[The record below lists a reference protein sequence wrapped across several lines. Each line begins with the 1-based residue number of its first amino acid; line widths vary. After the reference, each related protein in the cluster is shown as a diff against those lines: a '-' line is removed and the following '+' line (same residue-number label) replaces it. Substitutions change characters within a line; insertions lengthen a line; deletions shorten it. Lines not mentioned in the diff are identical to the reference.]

1 MAGKNFILSPVVLT
15 NEAKLILKTRGL
27 EKLQAKFFKVNET
40 KMAEEQSE
48 FGENSPDIQ
57 SVFGQPL
64 FDTFQFLATQFDDL
78 DGKRINIAAPIV
90 LESVLIEVNQT
101 KKVVITEVQ
110 GANGN
115 IKEFI
120 NPGDYEIS
128 LTGMIVGKNANQPP
142 DLNLRNALE
151 KLLNAPVALPVT
163 SNFMDFLKINSVVVM
178 EFRFNQIEGTRNA
191 IGISVTMLSDVAYEI
206 KYKEAQQAGRTF
218 STFTSVV

>member
-1 MAGKNFILSPVVLT
+1 MAKNFIISPVKILT
-15 NEAKLILKTRGL
+15 NEAKLILKSRGL
-27 EKLQAKFFKVNET
+27 EKLQAKFFKVNEA
-40 KMAEEQSE
+40 KLQEEQST

-57 SVFGQPL
+57 SIFGHPL

-78 DGKRINIAAPIV
+78 EGNNIVIGAPII

-115 IKEFI
+115 IKEYI

-178 EFRFNQIEGTRNA
+178 SFRFNQIEGTRNA

-206 KYKEAQQAGRTF
+206 RYKEAQSAQRTF
-218 STFTSVV
+218 STFTTTI